1 MHASSRRLKNHK
13 VLQDLAKHTPHSQN
27 IFEDNLLDT
36 FYPQRPTA
44 LENVCLY
51 DFVSHYEFQGVDN
64 AGQRVYRKLGKPKLP
79 NHKVFDPENENQRQE
94 YFYSLVLLFSPF
106 RDESSL
112 LLDNETPEHAFHR
125 PGADPGG
132 GHGGQLTP
140 PFSYSIGVFI
150 G

>member
-1 MHASSRRLKNHK
+1 MSN
-13 VLQDLAKHTPHSQN
+13 
-27 IFEDNLLDT
+27 
-36 FYPQRPTA
+36 
-44 LENVCLY
+44 
-51 DFVSHYEFQGVDN
+51 YEFQGVDN

-125 PGADPGG
+125 LLTSQSSSYHSKLKTMLAAALNVKSINEVQQANMEEKEVEEDNEPQLLGEARSAMSEVLDMKASTPG
-132 GHGGQLTP
+132 QP
-140 PFSYSIGVFI
+140 P
-150 G
+150 